1 MTQGYFDRWFQRYS
15 RRRRKLEI
23 KRGIADETIFRWT
36 EVEAGGEKVEKTS
49 PKGVK
54 GERERGRETRSKETA
69 KRKRVSGWDFRWDAI
84 STYFHGSDFFQG
96 QGYRYQRFSRP
107 AAITLKVSLRGAR
120 IEREDWDKE
129 RKSRS
134 GARGQDRGRM
144 EEDLAARVRGEGE
157 KGRDVG
163 RRSGGVHLGK
173 GERGE
178 RGGERIRN
186 SRDAC

>member
-1 MTQGYFDRWFQRYS
+1 MN
-15 RRRRKLEI
+15 
-23 KRGIADETIFRWT
+23 RGGGGWWK
-36 EVEAGGEKVEKTS
+36 GGEDLSQGCEKR
-49 PKGVK
+49 KR
-54 GERERGRETRSKETA
+54 EREERRETRSKETA

-134 GARGQDRGRM
+134 GARGQDGWRRISRRG
-144 EEDLAARVRGEGE
+144 
-157 KGRDVG
+157 
-163 RRSGGVHLGK
+163 GK
-173 GERGE
+173 GERERRRSPFREGGGREGRE

>member
-1 MTQGYFDRWFQRYS
+1 MMTQGYFDRWFQRYS

-144 EEDLAARVRGEGE
+144 EEDLAASTRG
-157 KGRDVG
+157 GRERERRWTEE
-163 RRSGGVHLGK
+163 RRSPFREG

-178 RGGERIRN
+178 RRGEN
-186 SRDAC
+186 KK

>member
-1 MTQGYFDRWFQRYS
+1 M
-15 RRRRKLEI
+15 
-23 KRGIADETIFRWT
+23 
-36 EVEAGGEKVEKTS
+36 EAGGEKVEKTS

-54 GERERGRETRSKETA
+54 REREREERRETRSKETA

-134 GARGQDRGRM
+134 GARGQDGWRRISRQREGR
-144 EEDLAARVRGEGE
+144 E
-157 KGRDVG
+157 KGRD
-163 RRSGGVHLGK
+163 GGVHLGK
-173 GERGE
+173 GEGERGE
-178 RGGERIRN
+178 REAGRE
-186 SRDAC
+186 

>member
-1 MTQGYFDRWFQRYS
+1 MTQGYFDRRFQRYS

-54 GERERGRETRSKETA
+54 REREREERRETRSKETA

-134 GARGQDRGRM
+134 GARGQDRGWVE
-144 EEDLAARVRGEGE
+144 EEDLAARYAEG
-157 KGRDVG
+157 R
-163 RRSGGVHLGK
+163 K
-173 GERGE
+173 GETE
-178 RGGERIRN
+178 ESI
-186 SRDAC
+186 